1 MSAYTDFDKTK
12 NMSFLMKGNEVLEK
26 YNEIWKKII
35 NSIKKESDRESVY
48 NEKYLKI
55 KVKPQKKVLN
65 LFVYQ

>member
-1 MSAYTDFDKTK
+1 
-12 NMSFLMKGNEVLEK
+12 MSFLMKGNEVLEK

-48 NEKYLKI
+48 NEKYIKI

>member
-1 MSAYTDFDKTK
+1 
-12 NMSFLMKGNEVLEK
+12 MSFLMKGNEVLEK

-65 LFVYQ
+65 LFFYQ

>member
-1 MSAYTDFDKTK
+1 
-12 NMSFLMKGNEVLEK
+12 MSFLMKDNEVLEK

>member
-1 MSAYTDFDKTK
+1 
-12 NMSFLMKGNEVLEK
+12 MSFLMKGNEVLEK

>member
-1 MSAYTDFDKTK
+1 
-12 NMSFLMKGNEVLEK
+12 MKGNEVLEK

>member
-1 MSAYTDFDKTK
+1 
-12 NMSFLMKGNEVLEK
+12 MSFLMKGNEVLEK

-35 NSIKKESDRESVY
+35 NSTKKESDRESVY

>member
-1 MSAYTDFDKTK
+1 
-12 NMSFLMKGNEVLEK
+12 MSFLMKGNEVLEK
-26 YNEIWKKII
+26 YNEIWRKII
-35 NSIKKESDRESVY
+35 NSVKKESDRESVY